1 MQLPDLA
8 LWRRIEH
15 MKKHLP
21 DKPIPLSRW
30 VSQRRQQLSARL
42 FVLNERSRRIT
53 SHLSLDEITEE
64 EATLA
69 GTSELLKR
77 MLSAEKHVRQT
88 LVDHPAAV
96 LIVDDEGKVQ
106 LVNNAARELLHRQGV
121 SVTFL
126 SGGEAIDNL
135 FPGVLRNSQIELGH
149 RDDPER
155 EHLSLVVK
163 RSPVIWGRRNAT
175 LVLLYDV
182 TPEVQA
188 RRELEAA
195 VAQLQ
200 EVNELKS
207 EFITLASHEFRTPL
221 TSVMSSLEL
230 LSEYVRRAEPE
241 LGEATV
247 ERMRKHLSRSQTS
260 VQKLDDMVGEM
271 LVLEKYT
278 AGQIECR
285 REAVNLTLLV
295 RDIFRTLEPVAE
307 QHRVTLS
314 LEGGEAAEGGHW
326 NLDPRLLRHI
336 LTNLIS
342 NAIRYST
349 SGGNVTVV
357 LLCPGAGKVEVRVR
371 DTGIGIPADEQSRI
385 FDTFFRGSNSRHAD
399 GTGLGLSIVK
409 RFIGLHGGTISFD
422 SEVGKGTEFRIVLPT
437 EQSESSSTHVQDS
450 SGD

>member
-1 MQLPDLA
+1 
-8 LWRRIEH
+8 
-15 MKKHLP
+15 MKNHLP

-30 VSQRRQQLSARL
+30 VAQRRQQLSARL

-53 SHLSLDEITEE
+53 SHLNLDEISQE

-96 LIVDDEGKVQ
+96 LIVDEHRIVQ
-106 LVNNAARELLHRQGV
+106 LINNAARELLHRQGV
-121 SVTFL
+121 DPTFT
-126 SGGEAIDNL
+126 SSAGHIDDL
-135 FPGVLRNSQIELGH
+135 FPGALSSNQIEIGH
-149 RDDPER
+149 GDDPDK

-163 RSPVIWGRRNAT
+163 RSPVIWGRRKAT

-182 TPEVQA
+182 TPQVEA
-188 RRELEAA
+188 RRELETA
-195 VAQLQ
+195 VEQLR
-200 EVNELKS
+200 EVNQLKS

-221 TSVMSSLEL
+221 TSVLSSLEL
-230 LSEYVRRAEPE
+230 LGEYVSRAEDALP
-241 LGEATV
+241 GSTV
-247 ERMRKHLSRSQTS
+247 SRMRKHLDRSQAS
-260 VQKLDDMVGEM
+260 VQRLDDMVGEM

-285 REAVNLTLLV
+285 PEPVDLAGLV
-295 RDIFRTLEPVAE
+295 REIFRTLDPVAE
-307 QHRVTLS
+307 QHEVELRLADDG
-314 LEGGEAAEGGHW
+314 LKGRGQW
-326 NLDPRLLRHI
+326 QLDPRLVRHI

-342 NAIRYST
+342 NAVRYST
-349 SGGNVTVV
+349 SGGSVTVV
-357 LLCPGAGKVEVRVR
+357 LQCSGSDTVDIRVR
-371 DTGIGIPADEQSRI
+371 DTGIGIPADEQNRV

-409 RFIGLHGGTISFD
+409 RFIALHRGSISFD
-422 SEVGKGTEFRIVLPT
+422 SEVGRGTEFRVRLPDS
-437 EQSESSSTHVQDS
+437 QSNGSSTHVQDD